1 MMTLLA
7 MPPGDM
13 SSCVAIL
20 LVVGPRLTGVLGEFV
35 REEIEAVMRHVVGS
49 GLTGASTTMEVEV
62 VVVPGVLAT
71 ASFLAPPFLAPPF
84 LDFLE
89 AGCFEVP
96 ASPFLFLHNS
106 NVIKSLCKANARGK
120 KGPARTLTHF
130 DLAANE
136 GGNSAPSS
144 VSGSKHPFSI
154 CPNCKHLLH

>member
-1 MMTLLA
+1 MLA
-7 MPPGDM
+7 
-13 SSCVAIL
+13 A
-20 LVVGPRLTGVLGEFV
+20 
-35 REEIEAVMRHVVGS
+35 A
-49 GLTGASTTMEVEV
+49 
-62 VVVPGVLAT
+62 
-71 ASFLAPPFLAPPF
+71 PFLAAPFLTPPF

-154 CPNCKHLLH
+154 CPNWKHLLHW